1 MNKPIYIIFS
11 GGCYSGKT
19 TSINIVKDIL
29 KAKGKNVIMFDELIR
44 NHNIGSIDEIR
55 KSPNKYMELQDN
67 IIRGKIEMEKSIKN
81 NPSYGSNTIV
91 LVDRAV
97 TDSLFYLTFYVY
109 KNGLDEYHQ
118 EMFFNLFDYLNNYLE
133 NDIRFIYDY
142 ILEFKPIENKVEE
155 DSFRPQN
162 LNRMQNVEYEMIK
175 KYNHKYFENV
185 YFRYKYINIDLNKV
199 NINDMKQYWEE
210 KLNDMNL

>member
-1 MNKPIYIIFS
+1 MSKPIYITFT

-19 TSINIVKDIL
+19 TSINIIKQIL
-29 KAKGKNVIMFDELIR
+29 EEKGKNVIMFNELIR
-44 NHNIGSIDEIR
+44 NHNIGSIDDIR
-55 KSPNKYMELQDN
+55 KNPNKYMELQDN
-67 IIRGKIEMEKSIKN
+67 IIRGKIDMEKSIKN
-81 NPSYGSNTIV
+81 DPSYDSNTIV
-91 LVDRAV
+91 LIDRAV

-118 EMFFNLFDYLNNYLE
+118 EMFFNLFDYLNEYLD
-133 NDIRFIYDY
+133 NIKSIYDY

-162 LNRMQNVEYEMIK
+162 LNRMQRVEYEMII
-175 KYNHKYFENV
+175 KYNHRYFENI
-185 YFRYKYINIDLNKV
+185 YFRYNYIKIDLNKV

-210 KLNDMNL
+210 KLNNMNL